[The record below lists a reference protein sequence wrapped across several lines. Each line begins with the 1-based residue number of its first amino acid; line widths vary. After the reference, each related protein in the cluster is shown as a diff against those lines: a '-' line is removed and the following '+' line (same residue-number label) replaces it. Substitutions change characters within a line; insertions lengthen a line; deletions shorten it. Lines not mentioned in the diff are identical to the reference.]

1 MADFSETFNS
11 HIHGILHGFDR
22 IIINDHIPH
31 LLFYGNNFYFLNQDE
46 IKFIDFKDYV
56 IKVSTSI

>member
-22 IIINDHIPH
+22 IIIKGHIPH
-31 LLFYGNNFYFLNQDE
+31 FYYGNNFYYFLNQE
-46 IKFIDFKDYV
+46 GIKLKDFKRRNGTGFL
-56 IKVSTSI
+56 K